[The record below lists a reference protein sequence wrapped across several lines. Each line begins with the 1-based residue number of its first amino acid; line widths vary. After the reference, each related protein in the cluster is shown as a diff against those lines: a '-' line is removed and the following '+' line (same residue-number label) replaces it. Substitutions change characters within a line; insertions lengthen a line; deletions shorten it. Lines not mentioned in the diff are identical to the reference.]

1 MYKSTDYE
9 HEQLSFIN
17 FNMACGMQLDMNN
30 EWIRIAQ
37 QLPWKA
43 WETLYVN
50 KTHSVDNRIVSISQP
65 YVRPVVRGKAKAPTE
80 FGAKLHL
87 SIDET
92 GFGRIEYLSFNAF
105 NEGPMLIDALN
116 AYRYRN
122 GFYPKRVLVDKI
134 YRTKDN
140 IRFCNENGIRISGP
154 KLGRPFKDE
163 KTLRKNRRTAAKD
176 NTDRIEIE
184 RYFSTAKRRN
194 GMGRIARKREDT
206 SLSTI
211 AMSVLVTNIF
221 GTFKLAVEEFENEK
235 LKSSKV

>member
-1 MYKSTDYE
+1 M
-9 HEQLSFIN
+9 
-17 FNMACGMQLDMNN
+17 
-30 EWIRIAQ
+30 
-37 QLPWKA
+37 
-43 WETLYVN
+43 
-50 KTHSVDNRIVSISQP
+50 DNRIVSISQP

-163 KTLRKNRRTAAKD
+163 KTLRKNRKTAAKD

-235 LKSSKV
+235 LKSSKA